1 MSIRLGIDVGGT
13 FTDLLLFDDG
23 KETFHLHKTLS
34 TPEDQS
40 VGILDGIRSLLDQ
53 ANLSP
58 DDIQSIL
65 HGTTVATN
73 IVLEEKGA
81 RVGLLVT
88 ENFEQ
93 VLHLARSQTPGPLA
107 GWITMEKPQP
117 LADLELTRG
126 VPERINAQG
135 EILQP
140 LDESRA
146 REMTDELVRNGADSI
161 TISLLHAYANPV
173 HELRLRDVVASAYP
187 DLPISLS
194 SEILPEFREYERTLV
209 TVMNAYVRP
218 GMRRYLDNFRHK
230 LENERFNSRLH
241 IVRSD
246 SGLMGVERAMELP
259 VYTLLSG
266 PAGGVAGAAHV
277 SGLAGF
283 PNALGFDMGGT
294 STDVSLI
301 QDGEPTSSRQT
312 SLGRYPVKIPSIE
325 VHSVGAGGGSI
336 AHVPMTGAI
345 RVGPE
350 SAGAFPG
357 PACYGKGGTA
367 ATVTD
372 ANVVLGRLP
381 ESLLG
386 GRMPL
391 DTKAAEDVV
400 GALGHPLNL
409 DLYETAQGIIDI
421 VNENMFGALR
431 LTTVQRGLDLRN
443 FSLVPFGGAG
453 PLHANALA
461 MLGQCYPIIVPPTPG
476 VLSALGF
483 LNSSVRHEASR
494 TLIRNLDD
502 VEPNRIEQITSQL
515 ENKVGQWLKEE
526 GIALTDQ
533 AIRYEIDLRY
543 LPQGHELSL
552 MFQVHDLEN
561 NLQTLRSRFDA
572 RHQELYGFQVE
583 SPVEIVNLRVIGIGQ
598 VADIKPPKMVEESPD
613 ASAAMTDER
622 PVYFDK
628 KSHTTAVYERNIL
641 KAGNEIAGPALIS
654 QTDSTTLVYPDH
666 LARIDEYLNL
676 VISPITESTQATH

>member
-1 MSIRLGIDVGGT
+1 
-13 FTDLLLFDDG
+13 
-23 KETFHLHKTLS
+23 
-34 TPEDQS
+34 
-40 VGILDGIRSLLDQ
+40 
-53 ANLSP
+53 
-58 DDIQSIL
+58 
-65 HGTTVATN
+65 
-73 IVLEEKGA
+73 
-81 RVGLLVT
+81 
-88 ENFEQ
+88 
-93 VLHLARSQTPGPLA
+93 
-107 GWITMEKPQP
+107 
-117 LADLELTRG
+117 
-126 VPERINAQG
+126 
-135 EILQP
+135 
-140 LDESRA
+140 
-146 REMTDELVRNGADSI
+146 
-161 TISLLHAYANPV
+161 
-173 HELRLRDVVASAYP
+173 
-187 DLPISLS
+187 
-194 SEILPEFREYERTLV
+194 
-209 TVMNAYVRP
+209 
-218 GMRRYLDNFRHK
+218 
-230 LENERFNSRLH
+230 
-241 IVRSD
+241 
-246 SGLMGVERAMELP
+246 
-259 VYTLLSG
+259 
-266 PAGGVAGAAHV
+266 
-277 SGLAGF
+277 
-283 PNALGFDMGGT
+283 
-294 STDVSLI
+294 
-301 QDGEPTSSRQT
+301 
-312 SLGRYPVKIPSIE
+312 
-325 VHSVGAGGGSI
+325 VGAGGGSI

-461 MLGQCYPIIVPPTPG
+461 MLGQCYPIIVPLTPG

-483 LNSSVRHEASR
+483 LNSSIRHEASR

-502 VEPNRIEQITSQL
+502 IEPNRIEQITSQL

-561 NLQTLRSRFDA
+561 NLQTLRSRFDT

-654 QTDSTTLVYPDH
+654 QTDSTTLVHPDH